1 MKVTDSL
8 IQTTQLVQFDKKLN
22 YYNPNLYIVTHKDAP
37 ALKDIKKQKRMVNL
51 EAYLNAKRNPVTE
64 EPTGLNLSL
73 AELALQTKVGKG
85 APTKEHQ
92 EFARLRQ
99 QSAR

>member
-85 APTKEHQ
+85 APTKDHQ

>member
-1 MKVTDSL
+1 
-8 IQTTQLVQFDKKLN
+8 
-22 YYNPNLYIVTHKDAP
+22 
-37 ALKDIKKQKRMVNL
+37 MVNL

>member
-1 MKVTDSL
+1 
-8 IQTTQLVQFDKKLN
+8 VQFDKKLN

-37 ALKDIKKQKRMVNL
+37 ALKDIKKQKRMINL
-51 EAYLNAKRNPVTE
+51 EAYLNAKRNPRTE
-64 EPTGLNLSL
+64 EPTGLNLSI
-73 AELALQTKVGKG
+73 AESSLQTKVAKS

-99 QSAR
+99 